1 MNRSV
6 RCRALKKEGSELIR
20 TQHTVNSASQQ
31 LDKIP
36 VTRLKGVGA
45 ALEKKLSGI
54 GINNV
59 QDLLFHLPFRYE
71 DRSRIAAIGSI
82 SAGETVQ
89 VQGEVLNTD
98 IQFGRRRSLRCTVK
112 DHSGFI
118 TLRFFHFSN
127 AQKSS
132 LAVGSQV
139 RCYGEVRRGKSG
151 LELFHPEYRVVRE
164 NEDIVVE
171 DCLTAIYPTTEGLGQ
186 SRLRSIT
193 NQALAFLP
201 KDTDFVA
208 GTALQELMPDELIE
222 RFKLHS
228 LIDAI
233 QLIHRPPLEAP
244 LSWLS
249 EGKSPGQS
257 RLSFEELLAHRLCM
271 RRFKSDAQQQPAPKF
286 DASPEIVTSFLEAL
300 PFTLTKAQQRAYKEI
315 GDDLARACPML
326 RLLQGDVG
334 SGKTVVAA
342 LSALHAIAQGYQ
354 VAIMA
359 PTELL
364 AEQHFANFCQW
375 LEPLSVNVGWL
386 SGKTKG
392 KARTEQL
399 ASVANG
405 ECQLLVGTHALF
417 QDEVI
422 YAKLGFIII
431 DEQHRF
437 GVQQRL
443 ALREKANRHALNPHQ
458 LVMTATP
465 IPRTLAMSAYADLD
479 NSVIDELPPG
489 RIPVNTA
496 IISNDRR
503 DQVMQRIEQA
513 CKENSQAYWV
523 CTLIEESEAL
533 QCQAAEVTAEQL
545 TKQLP
550 EIKVGLIHGR
560 MKPQEKLDV
569 MQRFKQGDLQLLVA
583 TTVIEVGVD
592 VPNASLMV
600 IENPERLGLAQLHQ
614 LRGRVGRGS
623 THSHCILLYQTPL
636 SKAGKQRLS
645 VMRESTDG
653 FYIAEKDLELRGPGQ
668 VLGTQQTGLMSFK
681 VADISRD
688 ADLLDQVKEAS
699 ELVLEKYPEIID
711 PLIQRWLGDNVHYA
725 NV

>member
-1 MNRSV
+1 
-6 RCRALKKEGSELIR
+6 
-20 TQHTVNSASQQ
+20 VNAASQQ

-36 VTRLKGVGA
+36 VTQLKGVGA
-45 ALEKKLSGI
+45 ALEKKLNSI
-54 GINNV
+54 GIYNL

-82 SAGETVQ
+82 SAGEAVQ
-89 VQGEVLNTD
+89 IQGEVLNTD

-112 DHSGFI
+112 DNSGFI
-118 TLRFFHFSN
+118 TLRFFHFSS
-127 AQKSS
+127 AQKNS

-139 RCYGEVRRGKSG
+139 RCYGEVRRGRSG

-164 NEDIVVE
+164 NEEIVVE
-171 DCLTAIYPTTEGLGQ
+171 DCLTAIYPATEGLGQ
-186 SRLRSIT
+186 GRLRSIA
-193 NQALAFLP
+193 NQALDFLP
-201 KDTDFVA
+201 VKNDDDSLV
-208 GTALQELMPDELIE
+208 GSLLQELLPDELI
-222 RFKLHS
+222 RKFDLHS
-228 LIDAI
+228 LVDAI
-233 QLIHRPPLEAP
+233 RLIHRPPLEAP

-249 EGKSPGQS
+249 DGKSPGQH

-271 RRFKSDAQQQPAPKF
+271 RRFKSAAEQQAAPRF
-286 DASPEIVTSFLEAL
+286 SASPELAAGFLTAL
-300 PFTLTKAQQRAYKEI
+300 PFTLTGGQKRAYTEI
-315 GDDLARACPML
+315 AADLARACPML

-342 LSALHAIAQGYQ
+342 LSALHAIAEGYQ

-375 LEPLSVNVGWL
+375 LEPLGIDVGWL

-392 KARTEQL
+392 KARATQL
-399 ASVANG
+399 AAVADG
-405 ECQLLVGTHALF
+405 SCQLLVGTHALF

-422 YAKLGFIII
+422 YAKLGLIII

-437 GVQQRL
+437 GVHQRL

-479 NSVIDELPPG
+479 NSIIDELPPG

-545 TKQLP
+545 STQLP
-550 EIKVGLIHGR
+550 DIKVGLIHGR
-560 MKPQEKLDV
+560 MKPQEKMEI
-569 MQRFKQGDLQLLVA
+569 MQRFKQGELQLLVA

-623 THSHCILLYQTPL
+623 AHSHCILLYQTPL

-645 VMRESTDG
+645 VMRESNDG

-699 ELVLEKYPEIID
+699 EIVLEKYPEIID